1 MKTYKI
7 LFISL
12 LGLMSI
18 QIFAQ
23 GNTATHTIVVGVPD
37 VALLDV
43 EGGAT
48 INLSATPPTEA
59 GDPISFGA
67 ANSDLWI
74 NYSSIIGSS
83 TEPSRTVSVA
93 VTQGSIPSGIVINL
107 EVGNDA
113 GNGGGSLGTPETQII
128 ALSVAP
134 QTIITGIESAYTGD
148 GASSGHNLSYSG
160 ALSNGGEDYS
170 QLDFDQNNTILT
182 VTYTLSDD

>member
-1 MKTYKI
+1 MQT
-7 LFISL
+7 
-12 LGLMSI
+12 
-18 QIFAQ
+18 FAQ
-23 GNTATHTIVVGVPD
+23 DDDNDNHTILVGVPD

-113 GNGGGSLGTPETQII
+113 GNGGGSLGTPETQI
-128 ALSVAP
+128 ALSVAS
-134 QTIITGIESAYTGD
+134 QTIITGIGSSYTGD

-170 QLDFDQNNTILT
+170 QLDFDENNTLT
-182 VTYTLSDD
+182 VTYTLSDN